1 MLIPYDFNLSL
12 SNGYPGFRMVLS
24 WILIVLPLL
33 LSIAIMISR
42 IQSGPD
48 LSDSH

>member
-1 MLIPYDFNLSL
+1 MLIPYDFNLLL
-12 SNGYPGFRMVLS
+12 SNEDPGFRTVLS

-33 LSIAIMISR
+33 LSFAIMLSR

-48 LSDSH
+48 LPDPH